1 MSVSRQQLEALL
13 KKQRKQCALTGR
25 PLTPANCSLDH
36 VWPLSKGGDQNIE
49 NVQLVTREAN
59 QAKGAMT
66 PDEFLKLCA
75 DVLAEARR
83 QKRRKARAHRR
94 IRGRASRNRHPWQ

>member
-13 KKQRKQCALTGR
+13 NKQRKQCALTGR

-36 VWPLSKGGDQNIE
+36 VWPLSKGGAQNIE

-83 QKRRKARAHRR
+83 RKRRKARAHRR
-94 IRGRASRNRHPWQ
+94 IRGRASRKRHPWQ